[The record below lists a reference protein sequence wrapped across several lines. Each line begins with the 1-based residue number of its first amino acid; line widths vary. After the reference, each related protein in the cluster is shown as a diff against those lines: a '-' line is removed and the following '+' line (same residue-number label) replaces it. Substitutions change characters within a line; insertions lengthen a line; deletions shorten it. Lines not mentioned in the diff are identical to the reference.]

1 MKLLINFIKIIL
13 CFTFDIIGLTYPNR
27 PVYISSQIQ
36 QEQVYYI
43 EKSINKFNLTRTY
56 DKNLNHIRIQY
67 DNNIIG
73 NTVMS
78 AELYSI
84 GSFVVENTII
94 SFNPNLYN
102 EVLGC
107 VILHE
112 LGHAIGLFH
121 NNNIS
126 GSIMNWTIFVD
137 ENGYILN
144 DNVECFLS
152 EDDIVGINYIKKKKL
167 YYIRIN

>member
-1 MKLLINFIKIIL
+1 MKLLLTCLEIMVCYSFNIL
-13 CFTFDIIGLTYPNR
+13 GLTYPIRN
-27 PVYISSQIQ
+27 VYISSQIQ

-43 EKSINKFNLTRTY
+43 KKSIEKLYLTRTY
-56 DKNLNHIRIQY
+56 DKNLNHIKIQY
-67 DNNIIG
+67 NADIIG

-78 AELYSI
+78 ATLYST

-94 SFNPNLYN
+94 SFNPVLTEN
-102 EVLGC
+102 VLGC

-112 LGHAIGLFH
+112 LGHSQGLFH
-121 NNNIS
+121 NNVS

-152 EDDIVGINYIKKKKL
+152 EDDIMGLEYLSKKNM
-167 YYIRIN
+167 ISII

>member
-1 MKLLINFIKIIL
+1 MKLLINCIKITL
-13 CFTFDIIGLTYPNR
+13 VYTYSIINLIYPQRN
-27 PVYISSQIQ
+27 VYISSQIQ

-43 EKSINKFNLTRTY
+43 QNSINKMGLNQTY
-56 DKNLNHIRIQY
+56 DKNERHIRIQY
-67 DNNIIG
+67 DNSIIA
-73 NTVMS
+73 NTQMS
-78 AELYSI
+78 AFLYSI

-112 LGHAIGLFH
+112 LGHAHGLFH
-121 NNNIS
+121 SNVS

-144 DNVECFLS
+144 DNVECELHF
-152 EDDIVGINYIKKKKL
+152 DDINGINFIPKK
-167 YYIRIN
+167 YD

>member
-1 MKLLINFIKIIL
+1 MKLLLNFLKIIGIY
-13 CFTFDIIGLTYPNR
+13 TYSVIGLVFLPR

-36 QEQVYYI
+36 PDQVYYI
-43 EKSINKFNLTRTY
+43 EKSINKMNLSRIY
-56 DKNLNHIRIQY
+56 DKTENSIRIQY
-67 DNNIIG
+67 KNDIIA
-73 NTVMS
+73 NTQMS
-78 AELYSI
+78 GLVYSI
-84 GSFVVENTII
+84 GDFIIDETII

-121 NNNIS
+121 NNVS

-144 DNVECFLS
+144 DNVECELNF
-152 EDDIVGINYIKKKKL
+152 DDINGINYIQKK
-167 YYIRIN
+167 YD